1 MKTNNSNTL
10 RPKFATAHQKKS
22 IHTWLPMVGLLLGT
36 LALGFSSLF
45 VLWAQAPGVVTAFY
59 REALACV
66 FTALPIFFM
75 TRRECPFSRK
85 HVIYAVIAGVFF
97 AADIALW
104 NMSVFMTSAA
114 NATLFNNTSV
124 LWVGLA
130 AAFIFRETLN
140 YKFWLGLTT
149 AFVGIVIIIGSDF
162 LQHPRIGL
170 GDFFAIIAATGYAVF
185 FLATQ
190 RSREKLGVL
199 SSFWISA
206 FAGAIF
212 LLPICLLS
220 GKPLTGYTSTTYW
233 NFLGVALV
241 TQVGGYVAI
250 NYALGH
256 LPATIVSSTVLLQPV
271 ITAVLAAVFVGQ
283 PILPNQIFGGLFVLA
298 GIFIVHRSRVKK
310 STTPLEKELQTAI
323 IEDT

>member
-1 MKTNNSNTL
+1 MKNNN
-10 RPKFATAHQKKS
+10 S

-45 VLWAQAPGVVTAFY
+45 VLWAKAPGMVTAFY
-59 REALACV
+59 REAFACA

-75 TRRECPFSRK
+75 TRKEWPLSGK
-85 HVIYAVIAGVFF
+85 HVIYAAIAGIFF
-97 AADIALW
+97 AAEIALW
-104 NMSVFMTSAA
+104 NTSVFMTSAA

-130 AAFIFRETLN
+130 AAFIFRESLS
-140 YKFWLGLTT
+140 YKFWLGITT

-162 LQHPRIGL
+162 LQHPKIGL
-170 GDFFAIIAATGYAVF
+170 GDFLAIIAATGYAVF

-190 RSREKLGVL
+190 CSREKLGVL

-206 FAGAIF
+206 FAGALF
-212 LLPICLLS
+212 LLPVCLLS
-220 GKPLTGYTSTTYW
+220 GKPLTGYPPVTYW
-233 NFLGVALV
+233 SFLGVALV

-256 LPATIVSSTVLLQPV
+256 LPATVVSSTVLLQPV
-271 ITAVLAAVFVGQ
+271 ITAILAAVFVGQ
-283 PILPNQIFGGLFVLA
+283 PIVPNQIFGGVFILA
-298 GIFIVHRSRVKK
+298 GIYTVHRSRIKK
-310 STTPLEKELQTAI
+310 PKSAPLEQEITRSLEEA
-323 IEDT
+323 